1 MIRSSYLHYKKNK
14 STSTALN
21 EKSHDYILGSE
32 LSPKENIIS
41 DIETEIIDLKAKIS
55 KLEVKRKEE
64 RGKRKEVEM
73 AIKQIES
80 DIGKCTNKTEL
91 QQPSAKLSTK
101 EYIYNSLT
109 QEIVAQ

>member
-1 MIRSSYLHYKKNK
+1 VIRSSYLHYKKNK

-55 KLEVKRKEE
+55 KLEVKRKE
-64 RGKRKEVEM
+64 VEM
-73 AIKQIES
+73 TIKQIES

-91 QQPSAKLSTK
+91 QQLSAKLSTK
-101 EYIYNSLT
+101 ENI
-109 QEIVAQ
+109 